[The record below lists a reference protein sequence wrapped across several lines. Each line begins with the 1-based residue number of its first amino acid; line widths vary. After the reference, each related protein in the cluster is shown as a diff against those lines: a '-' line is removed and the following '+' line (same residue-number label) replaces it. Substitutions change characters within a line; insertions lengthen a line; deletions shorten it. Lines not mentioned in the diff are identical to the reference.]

1 MFFFKKGVLLV
12 LSLLGIEVA
21 VANTD
26 KAPESITLGKNL
38 GQTRQQPL
46 TMGIAGTSTKAKIF
60 LPLLEPQPY
69 MEAIVGYTDSGL
81 PITHRQRAI
90 IEMGKKLAKI
100 QMEREA
106 REVKAGLR
114 QPRVR
119 RDLWAEKQAEIDE
132 RERLYG
138 KATTQSFILP
148 GTTPEQSRSIHAKDS
163 GLMMTNGEG
172 KNGKWVYTKTSS
184 LSSQPSGEAV
194 VEVLQPNKNSSL
206 VTISNNVV
214 LEDNTQGGYEQSPAY
229 EHVDEHIQ
237 PRVKEDRQPLT
248 AEHLFESFF
257 PDVKNVSWGQTLM
270 GLFVGSAH
278 AQTLH
283 QKAKAVAKD
292 KNNLPV
298 KELSELLPS
307 GQMNDEKAIA
317 MATEMAKQFRDP
329 HFYANPINEKGELKN
344 PDPVKAFNGQKLT
357 KGDDNRTPS
366 QERSSSEIKPHDVT
380 YIFVSYS
387 LGDNALKA
395 MMKRNA
401 GKADVVFVMRGIP
414 EGMGLGEGIGRM
426 QALASQV
433 EPMPNIIIDPTLFT
447 LFGIKAVPS
456 VVRATPPNESVLNKD
471 AKPTLIAKVEGLHN
485 DAWLL
490 DRVSMGHT
498 GDLGQQGPIKAIDEP
513 DMIEMMKKRILA
525 IDWEEK
531 KTQAVKRFWQGQ
543 TFDVLP
549 QATEYRVR
557 TLDPS
562 VFVTHDIKDMNGNV
576 IQAAGTTINPLK
588 LRPFNTALVIFNP
601 LRAEEVA
608 LVQDKLKTLRGLE
621 KRIQLLVT
629 QMDRKR
635 GWDAYTEITERFD
648 EPIFL
653 LTPEVKA
660 RFEIEVTP
668 SLVTADNKSYVF
680 VIEELAHPKE
690 KP

>member
-1 MFFFKKGVLLV
+1 MLSFKWALVLLP
-12 LSLLGIEVA
+12 LLEIEVGFA
-21 VANTD
+21 QSE
-26 KAPESITLGKNL
+26 KAQSDIKTPKTITLAPIL
-38 GQTRQQPL
+38 GPSQQKPL

-60 LPLLEPQPY
+60 LPLLEPKPY

-100 QMEREA
+100 QMQREA

-148 GTTPEQSRSIHAKDS
+148 GTTPEQSRAIHAKDA
-163 GLMMTNGEG
+163 GLMLTQGEG
-172 KNGKWVYTKTSS
+172 KSEKWVYTKGSFLMS
-184 LSSQPSGEAV
+184 DSNDDKRV
-194 VEVLQPNKNSSL
+194 DVLYPNKSAL
-206 VTISNNVV
+206 AVKVSNNVV
-214 LEDNTQGGYEQSPAY
+214 SGDNDKG
-229 EHVDEHIQ
+229 VRKHIPSHQ
-237 PRVKEDRQPLT
+237 PRNEEDRQLPT
-248 AEHLFESFF
+248 AERVLESFF
-257 PDVKNVSWGQTLM
+257 PDVTNVSWGEVLV
-270 GLFVGSAH
+270 GFFVGNAH

-283 QKAKAVAKD
+283 QQAKAVAKD
-292 KNNLPV
+292 KETLPV

-317 MATEMAKQFRDP
+317 MATEMAKQFRNP

-344 PDPVKAFNGQKLT
+344 PDPLKAFNGQKLT
-357 KGDDNRTPS
+357 KGDDNRTPLEEKS
-366 QERSSSEIKPHDVT
+366 ALETKANDVT

-387 LGDNALKA
+387 LGDEALKA

-401 GKADVVFVMRGIP
+401 SKAHTVFVMRGIP
-414 EGMGLGEGIGRM
+414 ESMGLGEGISRM

-433 EPMPNIIIDPTLFT
+433 EPMPNIIIDPMLFT

-456 VVRATPPNESVLNKD
+456 VVRATTPEQSVLSKD

-562 VFVTHDIKDMNGNV
+562 VFVTEDIKDMNGNV
-576 IQAAGTTINPLK
+576 IQAAGNTMNPLK
-588 LRPFNTALVIFNP
+588 LRPFNTALIIFNP

-621 KRIQLLVT
+621 KKIQLLVT

-635 GWDAYTEITERFD
+635 GWDAYTEITELFD

-668 SLVTADNKSYVF
+668 SLVTADNKAHVF
-680 VIEELAHPKE
+680 VIEELANPKE

>member
-1 MFFFKKGVLLV
+1 MLSFKWVLVLLP
-12 LSLLGIEVA
+12 LLGIEVGFA
-21 VANTD
+21 QSE
-26 KAPESITLGKNL
+26 KAQSDIKTPKTITLAPTL
-38 GQTRQQPL
+38 GPSQQKPL

-100 QMEREA
+100 QMQREA

-148 GTTPEQSRSIHAKDS
+148 GTTPEQSRAIHAKDA
-163 GLMMTNGEG
+163 GLMLTQGED
-172 KNGKWVYTKTSS
+172 KSEKWVYTKGS
-184 LSSQPSGEAV
+184 LLMSDSNDDKRVDA
-194 VEVLQPNKNSSL
+194 LDPNKSAWA
-206 VTISNNVV
+206 VTVSNNVV
-214 LEDNTQGGYEQSPAY
+214 SRDNDKG
-229 EHVDEHIQ
+229 VRKHIPSHQ
-237 PRVKEDRQPLT
+237 PRNEEDRQLPT
-248 AEHLFESFF
+248 AERVFESFF
-257 PDVKNVSWGQTLM
+257 PDVKNVSWAGALM
-270 GLFVGSAH
+270 GLFVGNAH

-283 QKAKAVAKD
+283 QQAKAVAKD
-292 KNNLPV
+292 KETLPV
-298 KELSELLPS
+298 KELPELLPS
-307 GQMNDEKAIA
+307 RQMNDEKAIA

-344 PDPVKAFNGQKLT
+344 PDPLKAFNGQKLT
-357 KGDDNRTPS
+357 KVDDNRTPLEEKS
-366 QERSSSEIKPHDVT
+366 APETKANDVT

-387 LGDNALKA
+387 LGDEALKA

-401 GKADVVFVMRGIP
+401 GKAHTVFVMRGIP
-414 EGMGLGEGIGRM
+414 EGMGLGEGISRM

-433 EPMPNIIIDPTLFT
+433 EPMPNIIIDPMLFT

-456 VVRATPPNESVLNKD
+456 VVRATTPEQSVLNKD

-531 KTQAVKRFWQGQ
+531 KSQAVKRFWQGQ

-588 LRPFNTALVIFNP
+588 LRPFNTALIIFNP

>member
-1 MFFFKKGVLLV
+1 MLSFKWALVLLP
-12 LSLLGIEVA
+12 LLGIEVGFA
-21 VANTD
+21 QSE
-26 KAPESITLGKNL
+26 KAQSDIKTPKTIILAPTLGAS
-38 GQTRQQPL
+38 QQKPL
-46 TMGIAGTSTKAKIF
+46 TMSIAGTSTKAKIF
-60 LPLLEPQPY
+60 LPLLEPKPY

-100 QMEREA
+100 QMQREA

-148 GTTPEQSRSIHAKDS
+148 GTTPEQSRAIHAKDA
-163 GLMMTNGEG
+163 GLMLTQGEG
-172 KNGKWVYTKTSS
+172 KSEKWVYTKGSFLTSDS
-184 LSSQPSGEAV
+184 NDDKRVDALY
-194 VEVLQPNKNSSL
+194 PNKSAL
-206 VTISNNVV
+206 AVTVSNNVV
-214 LEDNTQGGYEQSPAY
+214 AGDNDKG
-229 EHVDEHIQ
+229 VLKHIPSHQ
-237 PRVKEDRQPLT
+237 PRNEEDQQLPT
-248 AEHLFESFF
+248 AERVLESFF
-257 PDVKNVSWGQTLM
+257 PDVTNVSWGEVLV
-270 GLFVGSAH
+270 GLFVGNAH

-283 QKAKAVAKD
+283 QQAKAVAKD
-292 KNNLPV
+292 KETLPV

-344 PDPVKAFNGQKLT
+344 PDPLKAFNGQKLT
-357 KGDDNRTPS
+357 KGDDNRAPLEEKSAPET
-366 QERSSSEIKPHDVT
+366 KANDVT

-387 LGDNALKA
+387 LGDDTLKA

-401 GKADVVFVMRGIP
+401 GKAHTVFVMRGIP
-414 EGMGLGEGIGRM
+414 EGMGLGEGIRRM

-433 EPMPNIIIDPTLFT
+433 EPMPNIIIDPMLFT

-456 VVRATPPNESVLNKD
+456 VVRATTPEQSVLNKD

-498 GDLGQQGPIKAIDEP
+498 GDLGQQGPIKGIDEP

-588 LRPFNTALVIFNP
+588 LRPFNTALIIFNP

-668 SLVTADNKSYVF
+668 SLVTADNKSHVF

>member
-1 MFFFKKGVLLV
+1 MLSFKWALVLLP
-12 LSLLGIEVA
+12 LLGIEVGFA
-21 VANTD
+21 QSE
-26 KAPESITLGKNL
+26 KAQSDIKTPKTITLAPTL
-38 GQTRQQPL
+38 GPSQQKPL

-100 QMEREA
+100 QMQREA

-148 GTTPEQSRSIHAKDS
+148 GTTPEQSRAIHAKDV
-163 GLMMTNGEG
+163 GLMLTQGEG
-172 KNGKWVYTKTSS
+172 KSEKWVYTKGS
-184 LSSQPSGEAV
+184 LLMSDSNDDKRVDA
-194 VEVLQPNKNSSL
+194 LDPNKSAWA
-206 VTISNNVV
+206 VTVSNNVV
-214 LEDNTQGGYEQSPAY
+214 SRDNDKG
-229 EHVDEHIQ
+229 VRKHIPSHQ
-237 PRVKEDRQPLT
+237 PRNEEDRQLPT
-248 AEHLFESFF
+248 AERVFESFF
-257 PDVKNVSWGQTLM
+257 PDVKNVSWAGALM
-270 GLFVGSAH
+270 GLFVGNAH

-283 QKAKAVAKD
+283 QQAKAVAKD
-292 KNNLPV
+292 KETLPV
-298 KELSELLPS
+298 KELPELLPS
-307 GQMNDEKAIA
+307 RQMNDEKAIA

-344 PDPVKAFNGQKLT
+344 PDPLKAFNGQKLT
-357 KGDDNRTPS
+357 KVDDNRTPLEEKS
-366 QERSSSEIKPHDVT
+366 APETKANDVT

-387 LGDNALKA
+387 LGDEALKA

-401 GKADVVFVMRGIP
+401 GKAHTVFVMRGIP
-414 EGMGLGEGIGRM
+414 EGMGLGEGISRM

-433 EPMPNIIIDPTLFT
+433 EPMPNIIIDPMLFT

-456 VVRATPPNESVLNKD
+456 VVRATTPEQSVLNKD

-531 KTQAVKRFWQGQ
+531 KSQAVKRFWQGQ

-576 IQAAGTTINPLK
+576 IQAAGTTMNPLK
-588 LRPFNTALVIFNP
+588 LRPFNTALIIFNP

-608 LVQDKLKTLRGLE
+608 LVQDKLKTFRGLE

>member
-1 MFFFKKGVLLV
+1 MLSFKWALVLLP
-12 LSLLGIEVA
+12 LLGIEVGFA
-21 VANTD
+21 QSE
-26 KAPESITLGKNL
+26 KAQSDIKTPKTITLAPIL
-38 GQTRQQPL
+38 GPSQQKPL

-60 LPLLEPQPY
+60 LPLLEPKPY

-100 QMEREA
+100 QMQREA

-148 GTTPEQSRSIHAKDS
+148 GTTPEQSRAIHAKDA
-163 GLMMTNGEG
+163 GLMLTQGED
-172 KNGKWVYTKTSS
+172 KSEKWVYTKGS
-184 LSSQPSGEAV
+184 LLMSDSNDDKRVDA
-194 VEVLQPNKNSSL
+194 LDPNKSAL
-206 VTISNNVV
+206 AVTVSNNVV
-214 LEDNTQGGYEQSPAY
+214 SRDNDKG
-229 EHVDEHIQ
+229 VRKHIPSHQ
-237 PRVKEDRQPLT
+237 PRNEEDRQLPT
-248 AEHLFESFF
+248 AERVFESFF
-257 PDVKNVSWGQTLM
+257 PDVKNVSWAGALM
-270 GLFVGSAH
+270 GLFVGNAH

-283 QKAKAVAKD
+283 QQAKAVAKD
-292 KNNLPV
+292 KETLPV
-298 KELSELLPS
+298 KELPELLPS
-307 GQMNDEKAIA
+307 RQMNDEKAIA

-344 PDPVKAFNGQKLT
+344 PDPLKAFNGQKLT
-357 KGDDNRTPS
+357 KVDDNRTPLEEKS
-366 QERSSSEIKPHDVT
+366 ALETKANDVT

-387 LGDNALKA
+387 LGDEALKA

-401 GKADVVFVMRGIP
+401 GKAHTVFVMRGIP
-414 EGMGLGEGIGRM
+414 EGMGLGEGISRM

-433 EPMPNIIIDPTLFT
+433 EPMPNIIIDPMLFT

-456 VVRATPPNESVLNKD
+456 VVRATTPEQSVLNKD

-531 KTQAVKRFWQGQ
+531 KSQAVKRFWQGQ

-588 LRPFNTALVIFNP
+588 LRPFNTALIIFNP

-608 LVQDKLKTLRGLE
+608 LVQDKLKTFRGLE

>member
-1 MFFFKKGVLLV
+1 MLSFKWALVLLP
-12 LSLLGIEVA
+12 LLGIEVGFA
-21 VANTD
+21 QSE
-26 KAPESITLGKNL
+26 KAQSDIKTPKTITLAPTL
-38 GQTRQQPL
+38 GPSQQKPL

-60 LPLLEPQPY
+60 LPLLEPKPY

-148 GTTPEQSRSIHAKDS
+148 GTTPEQSRAIHAKDA
-163 GLMMTNGEG
+163 GLMLTQGEG
-172 KNGKWVYTKTSS
+172 KSEKWVYTKGS
-184 LSSQPSGEAV
+184 LLMSDSNDDKRVDA
-194 VEVLQPNKNSSL
+194 LDPNKSAWA
-206 VTISNNVV
+206 VTVSNNVV
-214 LEDNTQGGYEQSPAY
+214 SGDNDKG
-229 EHVDEHIQ
+229 VLKHIPSHQ
-237 PRVKEDRQPLT
+237 PRNEEDRQLPT
-248 AEHLFESFF
+248 AERVLESFF
-257 PDVKNVSWGQTLM
+257 PDVKNVSWGGALM
-270 GLFVGSAH
+270 GLFVGNAH

-283 QKAKAVAKD
+283 QQAKAVAKD
-292 KNNLPV
+292 KETLPV

-307 GQMNDEKAIA
+307 RQMNDEKAIA

-344 PDPVKAFNGQKLT
+344 PDPLKAFNGQKLT
-357 KGDDNRTPS
+357 KVDDNRTPLEEKS
-366 QERSSSEIKPHDVT
+366 APEIKANDVT

-387 LGDNALKA
+387 LGDDTLKA

-401 GKADVVFVMRGIP
+401 GNAHTVFVMRGIP
-414 EGMGLGEGIGRM
+414 EGMGLGEGISRM

-433 EPMPNIIIDPTLFT
+433 EPMPNIIIDPMLFT

-456 VVRATPPNESVLNKD
+456 VVRATTPEQSVLNKD

-680 VIEELAHPKE
+680 VIEELAHP
-690 KP
+690 

>member
-1 MFFFKKGVLLV
+1 MLSFKWALVLLP
-12 LSLLGIEVA
+12 LLEIEVGFA
-21 VANTD
+21 QSE
-26 KAPESITLGKNL
+26 KAQSDIKTPKTITLAPTL
-38 GQTRQQPL
+38 GPSQQKPL

-60 LPLLEPQPY
+60 LPLLEPKPY

-100 QMEREA
+100 QMQREA

-148 GTTPEQSRSIHAKDS
+148 GTTPEQSRAIHAKDV
-163 GLMMTNGEG
+163 GLMLTQGEG
-172 KNGKWVYTKTSS
+172 KSEKWVYTKGS
-184 LSSQPSGEAV
+184 LLMSDSNDDKRVDA
-194 VEVLQPNKNSSL
+194 LDPNKSAL
-206 VTISNNVV
+206 AVTVSNNVV
-214 LEDNTQGGYEQSPAY
+214 SRDNDKG
-229 EHVDEHIQ
+229 VRKHIPSHQ
-237 PRVKEDRQPLT
+237 PRNEEDRQLPT
-248 AEHLFESFF
+248 AERVLESFF
-257 PDVKNVSWGQTLM
+257 PDVKNVSWAGALM
-270 GLFVGSAH
+270 GLFVGNAH

-283 QKAKAVAKD
+283 QQAKAVAKD
-292 KNNLPV
+292 KETLPV
-298 KELSELLPS
+298 KELPELLPS

-344 PDPVKAFNGQKLT
+344 PDPLKAFNGQKLT
-357 KGDDNRTPS
+357 KVDDNRTPLEEKS
-366 QERSSSEIKPHDVT
+366 APETKANDVT

-387 LGDNALKA
+387 LGDDTLKA

-401 GKADVVFVMRGIP
+401 GKAHTVFVMRGIP
-414 EGMGLGEGIGRM
+414 EGMGLGEGISRM

-562 VFVTHDIKDMNGNV
+562 VFVTEDIKDMNGNV
-576 IQAAGTTINPLK
+576 IQAAGNTMNPLK
-588 LRPFNTALVIFNP
+588 LRPFNTALIIFNP

-635 GWDAYTEITERFD
+635 GWDAYTEITELFD

-668 SLVTADNKSYVF
+668 SLVTADNKAHVF
-680 VIEELAHPKE
+680 VIEELANPKE

>member
-1 MFFFKKGVLLV
+1 MLSFKWALVLLP
-12 LSLLGIEVA
+12 LLGIEVGFA
-21 VANTD
+21 QSE
-26 KAPESITLGKNL
+26 KAQSDIKTPKTITLAPTL
-38 GQTRQQPL
+38 GPSQQKPL

-60 LPLLEPQPY
+60 LPLLEPKPY

-100 QMEREA
+100 QMQREA

-138 KATTQSFILP
+138 KATTQNFILP
-148 GTTPEQSRSIHAKDS
+148 GTTPEQSRAIHAKDA
-163 GLMMTNGEG
+163 GLMLTQGEG
-172 KNGKWVYTKTSS
+172 KSEKWVYTKGS
-184 LSSQPSGEAV
+184 LLMSDSNDDKRVDVLYSNKSAWAV
-194 VEVLQPNKNSSL
+194 TV
-206 VTISNNVV
+206 SNNVV
-214 LEDNTQGGYEQSPAY
+214 SGDNDKG
-229 EHVDEHIQ
+229 VRKHIPSHQ
-237 PRVKEDRQPLT
+237 PRNEEDRQLPT

-270 GLFVGSAH
+270 GLFVGNAH

-283 QKAKAVAKD
+283 QQAKAVAKD
-292 KNNLPV
+292 KETLPV

-344 PDPVKAFNGQKLT
+344 PDPLKAFNGQKLT
-357 KGDDNRTPS
+357 KVDDNRTPLEEKS
-366 QERSSSEIKPHDVT
+366 APETKANDVT

-387 LGDNALKA
+387 LGDEALKA

-401 GKADVVFVMRGIP
+401 GKAHTVFVMRGIP

-433 EPMPNIIIDPTLFT
+433 EPMPNIIIDPMLFT

-456 VVRATPPNESVLNKD
+456 VVRATTPEQSVLNKD

-549 QATEYRVR
+549 QASEYRVR
-557 TLDPS
+557 KLDPS

-608 LVQDKLKTLRGLE
+608 LVQDKLKTLRSLE